1 MDVVQVR
8 KHHEPHRS
16 GDGNRARLHIGLI
29 ALTGFQFVR
38 MPSGFIPE
46 QDIGY
51 LAVVAQLPP
60 GASLERTD
68 AAVQEANDI
77 LLKTPGVEHTS
88 PITGYDVTTSTSQPN
103 VGTIFIGMPSLY
115 HHHIPE

>member
-1 MDVVQVR
+1 MHTPSREGSTDLSEAPSASFNVAFEWMSSKYG

-68 AAVQEANDI
+68 AAVQEAND
-77 LLKTPGVEHTS
+77 S
-88 PITGYDVTTSTSQPN
+88 S
-103 VGTIFIGMPSLY
+103 
-115 HHHIPE
+115 